1 MRPGRGEFDRRVLGS
16 FLEHLGRAV
25 YTGVY
30 QPGSP
35 LADAKG
41 FRTDVAREV
50 KELGVPIVRYPG
62 GNFVSGYNWLDGV
75 GPKAERP
82 TVLDRAWNSLES
94 NQFGTNDFID
104 WCAAV
109 GTEPLLGM
117 NFGTGSVE
125 MALAYVEYCNLDRGT
140 RWSDLRRSH
149 GYERPHN
156 VRYWCLGNEMDGP
169 WQIGQLQAREYGRKA
184 RDAAQQMRTIDP
196 DLQLIA
202 CGSSGTFMPGYLAW
216 DREVLEECYDQVD
229 GLSLHA
235 YYGNTAR
242 WSGNSTARYLAMNLD
257 MDRHIHEVAA
267 VCDYVQGLQR
277 SSKRLWLSFDEWNVW
292 YRARDA
298 QATDGKRAAAPR
310 LLEEVYNLED
320 ALLVGGFVNTLLR
333 NSDRVR
339 VACLAQLVNVIAPLV
354 TNDRGV
360 LRQSTYYPYAWALR
374 YARGRVLDLRVES
387 ETYPIIGAGT
397 AVRLRPQRRRAV
409 RRPRGD
415 ARRAGP
421 AGRRAA
427 AQPRPR
433 RRTRGGA
440 RVGGRRPDPGA
451 RVRDAHRS
459 GPEGV
464 QHLRGAAAGGP
475 AARWPPRRPAARMTL
490 RLPPRS
496 YSVLHVALTAPWPD
510 GLSQRPS
517 VDERLGRFAPAEQE
531 RIGHQPERRDID
543 VAVAAPDQLVEP
555 GVERRI
561 LAILEVRRRCRP
573 AATGWRRPAPGRAA
587 PGRSPL

>member
-1 MRPGRGEFDRRVLGS
+1 MVRMAGSMSDLDRRAFLSRLGKAGALVAAAPWLEAIGLAQTRGPARAFLRRAPGRAEFDRRVLGS

-41 FRTDVAREV
+41 FRLDVAREV
-50 KELGVPIVRYPG
+50 KDLGVPIVRYPG
-62 GNFVSGYNWLDGV
+62 GNFISGYHWLDGV
-75 GPKAERP
+75 GPKPQRP

-94 NQFGTNDFID
+94 NQFGTNEFME

-109 GTEPLLGM
+109 GAEPLLGL
-117 NFGTGSVE
+117 NFGTGTVE
-125 MALAYVEYCNLDRGT
+125 MAVDYVEYCNLERGT

-184 RDAAQQMRTIDP
+184 RDAAKQMRVVDP
-196 DLQLIA
+196 NLQLIA
-202 CGSSGTFMPGYLAW
+202 CGSSGTFMPTYLTW

-229 GLSLHA
+229 GISLHA
-235 YYGNTAR
+235 YYGNTAQ

-298 QATDGKRAAAPR
+298 QSTNGHGTAAPH

-339 VACLAQLVNVIAPLV
+339 IACLAQLVNVIAPLV
-354 TNDRGV
+354 TNERGV
-360 LRQSTYYPYAWALR
+360 LRQSTFYPYAWALK

-387 ETYPIIGAGT
+387 ETYPISAAGLQNDFARNGNVPFVDLVAT
-397 AVRLRPQRRRAV
+397 IDESAGQAAVLMLNRDLDGEREVVLEWEDIVP
-409 RRPRGD
+409 
-415 ARRAGP
+415 ARVLACETLTVP
-421 AGRRAA
+421 DLKAFNTFDE
-427 AQPRPR
+427 PR
-433 RRTRGGA
+433 R
-440 RVGGRRPDPGA
+440 VIHQPF
-451 RVRDAHRS
+451 
-459 GPEGV
+459 
-464 QHLRGAAAGGP
+464 AAP
-475 AARWPPRRPAARMTL
+475 AASSRMSFK
-490 RLPPRS
+490 LPPRS
-496 YSVLHVALTAPWPD
+496 YTLAHL
-510 GLSQRPS
+510 GLR
-517 VDERLGRFAPAEQE
+517 G
-531 RIGHQPERRDID
+531 
-543 VAVAAPDQLVEP
+543 
-555 GVERRI
+555 
-561 LAILEVRRRCRP
+561 
-573 AATGWRRPAPGRAA
+573 
-587 PGRSPL
+587 

>member
-1 MRPGRGEFDRRVLGS
+1 MTSTATTRRSFLTGLGGLAAAAAATSWLETLGYAQTRGVTRAFLRRAPGRAAFDRRVLGS

-41 FRTDVAREV
+41 FRSDVAREV
-50 KELGVPIVRYPG
+50 KDLGVPIVRYPG
-62 GNFVSGYNWLDGV
+62 GNFVSGYNWIDGV
-75 GPKAERP
+75 GPKTARP
-82 TVLDRAWNSLES
+82 TVLDRAWNSLET
-94 NQFGTNDFID
+94 NQFGTNEFIE
-104 WCAAV
+104 WCAVV
-109 GTEPLLGM
+109 GAEPLLGM

-125 MALAYVEYCNLDRGT
+125 AALAYVEYCNLDRGT
-140 RWSDLRRSH
+140 KWSDLRRSH
-149 GYERPHN
+149 GYERPHG

-184 RDAAQQMRTIDP
+184 RDAAKQMRGLDP

-202 CGSSGTFMPGYLAW
+202 CGSSGTFMPSYLAW

-298 QATDGKRAAAPR
+298 AATDGKRAAAPR

-354 TNDRGV
+354 TDDRGV

-374 YARGRVLDLRVES
+374 YARGHVLDLRVES
-387 ETYPIIGAGT
+387 ETYPISAAGLQADFARDGVVPFVDVVAT
-397 AVRLRPQRRRAV
+397 LDEPARQAAVLLLNRDLDGEREVVIEWAELTP
-409 RRPRGD
+409 
-415 ARRAGP
+415 ARVLACETLTGTDLK
-421 AGRRAA
+421 AFNTFDT
-427 AQPRPR
+427 PR
-433 RRTRGGA
+433 RVA
-440 RVGGRRPDPGA
+440 PQPLPPPAPG
-451 RVRDAHRS
+451 S
-459 GPEGV
+459 
-464 QHLRGAAAGGP
+464 
-475 AARWPPRRPAARMTL
+475 RMTL

-496 YSVLHVALTAPWPD
+496 YTALHL
-510 GLSQRPS
+510 
-517 VDERLGRFAPAEQE
+517 
-531 RIGHQPERRDID
+531 
-543 VAVAAPDQLVEP
+543 AV
-555 GVERRI
+555 
-561 LAILEVRRRCRP
+561 
-573 AATGWRRPAPGRAA
+573 
-587 PGRSPL
+587 